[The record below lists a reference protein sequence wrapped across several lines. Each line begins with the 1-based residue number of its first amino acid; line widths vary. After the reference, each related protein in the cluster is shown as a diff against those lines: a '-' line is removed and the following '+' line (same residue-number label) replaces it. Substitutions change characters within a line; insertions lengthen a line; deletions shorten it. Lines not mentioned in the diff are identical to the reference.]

1 MIDLQVLSVAAGLM
15 GVAPS
20 LAPIIDLDQ
29 DSWDLT
35 IASNLTSVWLSM
47 KHEIGY
53 TRGHGGGAIV
63 NTSSIPTTAL
73 PGHGAYGAAKAGVS
87 ALTRAAAREH
97 LGDGIRINAVCP
109 GPVDTAMS
117 RAPGESAADRDSR
130 IAGVHPMGRVASTEE
145 IADAVLWLASPHAS
159 YVAGHEL
166 VVDGGASA

>member
-1 MIDLQVLSVAAGLM
+1 M

-47 KHEIGY
+47 KYEIGY
-53 TRGHGGGAIV
+53 MRGHGGGAIV

-109 GPVDTAMS
+109 GPPPTGNPN
-117 RAPGESAADRDSR
+117 RDRDFRDTHDVRSVGLEVDSR
-130 IAGVHPMGRVASTEE
+130 GTLRAGLGRSG
-145 IADAVLWLASPHAS
+145 S
-159 YVAGHEL
+159 AG
-166 VVDGGASA
+166 G